1 VKLPN
6 PNQAVVPREKIVEY
20 LLSLAHRDGR
30 SKALFFSGFGFSV
43 DAWQTLADALLR
55 HAADHEVAKIETS
68 QFGTRYIVEGELDAP
83 DGRTPL
89 VRVVWFI
96 DTDEELP
103 RLATA
108 YPL

>member
-1 VKLPN
+1 MKLPN
-6 PNQAVVPREKIVEY
+6 YDKAVVPREKIVDY

-30 SKALFFSGFGFSV
+30 SKAVFFSSFGFLV
-43 DAWQTLADALLR
+43 YAWQTLAAALR
-55 HAADHEVAKIETS
+55 HHAAAHEVAKIEPTP
-68 QFGTRYIVEGELDAP
+68 FGTRYVVEGELGTP

-96 DTDEELP
+96 DTGEDIP

>member
-6 PNQAVVPREKIVEY
+6 HDQAVVPREKIVNY
-20 LLSLAHRDGR
+20 LLSLVHRDGR

-55 HAADHEVAKIETS
+55 HAADHEVAKIEPS
-68 QFGTRYIVEGELDAP
+68 SFGIRYIVEGELHAP

-96 DTDEELP
+96 GTDEELP

>member
-6 PNQAVVPREKIVEY
+6 HNQAVVPREKIVDY

-43 DAWQTLADALLR
+43 DDWQTLANALLR
-55 HAADHEVAKIETS
+55 HAADHEVAKIEAS
-68 QFGTRYIVEGELDAP
+68 QFGTRYIVEGELHAP

>member
-1 VKLPN
+1 VRLPN
-6 PNQAVVPREKIVEY
+6 HNQAVVPREKIVDY

-30 SKALFFSGFGFSV
+30 SKALFFSGCGFSV
-43 DAWQTLADALLR
+43 DDWQTLANALLR
-55 HAADHEVAKIETS
+55 HAADHEVAKIEAS
-68 QFGTRYIVEGELDAP
+68 QFGTRYIVEGELHAP